1 MVSLNLLDKVF
12 FFLVLVL
19 FSLSLSTIPIFFL
32 NFNFDPNIYFLCIS
46 ILGLEMEE
54 RHLKMVRRESNW
66 FDYFW

>member
-12 FFLVLVL
+12 FFLVLIL
-19 FSLSLSTIPIFFL
+19 FFLSLSTIPIFFL

-54 RHLKMVRRESNW
+54 RHLKMVRRESN
-66 FDYFW
+66 